1 MVNKVKFIKDPK
13 EPNDVYIGR
22 GSKWGNP
29 FIIGKDGDRELVIS
43 KYAKYLV
50 SKPELMRDIKS
61 LKDKNLVCFCSP
73 SKVTDTHKVVIVSG
87 TAKGADKLGEL
98 YAKNKSYPVH
108 PFPADW
114 HLHGKSAGYKRNK
127 RMAQYAD
134 ALVAFY
140 DGSSKG
146 TGHMINLAKDY
157 ISEPMNIHVHVYK
170 TQPQLE
176 LFSSTGAIK

>member
-1 MVNKVKFIKDPK
+1 MIN
-13 EPNDVYIGR
+13 N
-22 GSKWGNP
+22 
-29 FIIGKDGDRELVIS
+29 
-43 KYAKYLV
+43 
-50 SKPELMRDIKS
+50 KPEFKVIIAGSRGFTDYKLLEDLLDRK
-61 LKDKNLVCFCSP
+61 F

-98 YAKNKSYPVH
+98 YAKNKGYPVH

>member
-1 MVNKVKFIKDPK
+1 MIN
-13 EPNDVYIGR
+13 N
-22 GSKWGNP
+22 
-29 FIIGKDGDRELVIS
+29 
-43 KYAKYLV
+43 
-50 SKPELMRDIKS
+50 KPEFKVIIAGSRGFTDYKLLEDLLDRK
-61 LKDKNLVCFCSP
+61 F

-98 YAKNKSYPVH
+98 YAKNKGYPVH

-157 ISEPMNIHVHVYK
+157 INEPMNIHVHVYK